1 MREKIERALNEL
13 VAIEFKGNLLLNV
26 PAINTV
32 LKVTGM
38 LTEVLQEIDANEA
51 NEAKQELEVVSD
63 Q

>member
-51 NEAKQELEVVSD
+51 KQEIEVVSD